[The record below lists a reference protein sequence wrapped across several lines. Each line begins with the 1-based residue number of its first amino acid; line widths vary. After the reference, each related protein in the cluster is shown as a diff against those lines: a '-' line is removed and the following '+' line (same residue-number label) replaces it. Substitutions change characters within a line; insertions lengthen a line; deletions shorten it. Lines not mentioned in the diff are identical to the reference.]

1 MKRLLSIT
9 TLALSAV
16 LAACSGG
23 GGSSIVTPPPTG
35 GFSDSSLKGQ
45 YAFSISGV
53 TANCSGGQTCGAY
66 AAQTGS
72 FIADGAGNIKSAM
85 EDLVDLAVS
94 PTAEEVTFA
103 SGSYSVQADGRG
115 TLTLQDSAGNKVTFA
130 MYLQSSGQG
139 FLVETDGLFAASGS
153 FNLQTTADFL
163 ANSFN
168 GNYVFD
174 FSGVTLAGSST
185 NVISIIGYIA
195 ANGSGLITG
204 GVSDTNDSNN
214 GPSGASTIAQTN
226 YTLDPVNGTTFGRG
240 TLQFASG
247 YTFAFYI
254 VDATRIKFIEE
265 DSFGG
270 SSGDGVLQSGA
281 IPTTTAGFTGSFAYL
296 VGGSSTLGPD
306 ASVARFTVSGPGT
319 IGMIS
324 YDENNDG
331 KPLHISQGTN
341 ISDATYAIDTTNAGS
356 GRGTLTFSDSTSGL
370 TLQYVFYLAS
380 PTSGVI
386 QETTSGYVED
396 GTLLAQTGSPFTA
409 AGVAGNY
416 VFNWSGV
423 DVSSTG
429 VSPGVENFV
438 GQYALASSATNNISG
453 VADGTILGTRGIA
466 PYPNI
471 GTQGTLTINS
481 GGINNNA
488 YQIVAGSPL
497 STTYNFQAYIVDAN
511 TVLVVSADTGRVLAG
526 FVSQQS
532 Q

>member
-1 MKRLLSIT
+1 MKRLLSIA

-23 GGSSIVTPPPTG
+23 GGSPIVTPPPTG
-35 GFSDSSLKGQ
+35 GFSASSLKGQ

-72 FIADGAGNIKSAM
+72 FVADGAGNIKSAM

-94 PTAEEVTFA
+94 PTSEEVTFA

-130 MYLQSSGQG
+130 MYLQSSSQG
-139 FLVETDGLFAASGS
+139 FLVETDGLFAANGS
-153 FNLQTTADFL
+153 FNLQTAADFL

-204 GVSDTNDSNN
+204 GVSDTNDSIN
-214 GPSGASTIAQTN
+214 GPSGASTIAQTA
-226 YTLDPVNGTTFGRG
+226 YALDPVNGTTFGRG

-281 IPTTTAGFTGSFAYL
+281 IPTTTVGFTGSFAYL
-296 VGGSSTLGPD
+296 VGGWSTAGPD
-306 ASVARFTVSGPGT
+306 AAVARFTANAGGISA
-319 IGMIS
+319 IS

-331 KPLHISQGTN
+331 TPLHISQGTN
-341 ISDATYAIDTTNAGS
+341 ISNATYAIDTTNAGS

-386 QETTSGYVED
+386 QETTSGYVAD
-396 GTLLAQTGSPFTA
+396 GNMFAQTGSPFTA

-423 DVSSTG
+423 GISSSS
-429 VSPGVENFV
+429 VENSSVENFV

-453 VADGTILGTRGIA
+453 VADGTILGSTGIT
-466 PYPNI
+466 PYANI
-471 GTQGTLTINS
+471 GTQGTLTISS
-481 GGINNNA
+481 GGTNNNA

-497 STTYNFQAYIVDAN
+497 SATYNFQAYIVDAN

-526 FVSQQS
+526 FVSRQS

>member
-1 MKRLLSIT
+1 VKRLLLIA

-23 GGSSIVTPPPTG
+23 GGSTIPPPPPTG

-45 YAFSISGV
+45 YAFSVSGV
-53 TANCSGGQTCGAY
+53 TANCSGGQACGAY

-72 FIADGAGNIKSAM
+72 FVADGAGNIKSAM

-94 PTAEEVTFA
+94 PTSEEVTFA

-130 MYLQSSGQG
+130 MYLQSSSQG

-153 FNLQTTADFL
+153 FNLQTAADFL
-163 ANSFN
+163 ASSFN

-174 FSGVTLAGSST
+174 FSGVTLTGASP
-185 NVISIIGYIA
+185 NVISIIGNMT

-204 GVSDTNDSNN
+204 GVSDTNDGVS
-214 GPSGASTIAQTN
+214 GPSGASTIAQTA
-226 YTLDPVNGTTFGRG
+226 YTLDPANGTTFGRG

-296 VGGSSTLGPD
+296 VGGWSPAGPD
-306 ASVARFTVSGPGT
+306 AAAACFTANAGGIGT
-319 IGMIS
+319 IS

-331 KPLHISQGTN
+331 GPFHVSQGSN
-341 ISDATYAIDTTNAGS
+341 ISSATYAMDTTNAGS
-356 GRGTLTFSDSTSGL
+356 GRGTLTFTDSSHGTF
-370 TLQYVFYLAS
+370 QYVFYLGT

-386 QETTSGYVED
+386 QNSASGYVED
-396 GTLLAQTGSPFTA
+396 GTMFPQTGSPFTLPNL
-409 AGVAGNY
+409 AGNY

-423 DVSSTG
+423 DLSS
-429 VSPGVENFV
+429 SSVENFV
-438 GQYALASSATNNISG
+438 GQYALASGASNNISG
-453 VADGTILGTRGIA
+453 VLDGNIVSSTGMA

-481 GGINNNA
+481 NGTNNNA

-497 STTYNFQAYIVDAN
+497 STTYNYQAYIVDAN
-511 TVLVVSADTGRVLAG
+511 TVLLVGTDNTRVLAG
-526 FVSQQS
+526 FVSRQS

>member
-1 MKRLLSIT
+1 MKRILSIA
-9 TLALSAV
+9 TLALAAV

-23 GGSSIVTPPPTG
+23 GSSPIVTPPPTG

-72 FIADGAGNIKSAM
+72 FVADGAGNIKSAM

-130 MYLQSSGQG
+130 MYLQSSNQG

-174 FSGVTLAGSST
+174 FSGVTLADSST

-204 GVSDTNDSNN
+204 GVSDTNDSIN
-214 GPSGASTIAQTN
+214 GPSGASTIAQST
-226 YTLDPVNGTTFGRG
+226 YTLDSVNGTTFGRG

-281 IPTTTAGFTGSFAYL
+281 IPTTTAGFTGNFVYQ
-296 VGGSSTLGPD
+296 VGGSSTAGPD
-306 ASVARFTVSGPGT
+306 AAAARFTANAGGISAV
-319 IGMIS
+319 S

-331 KPLHISQGTN
+331 TPLHISQGTN
-341 ISDATYAIDTTNAGS
+341 ISNASYLIDTTYPGS
-356 GRGTLTFSDSTSGL
+356 GRGTFTFTDSTSGL
-370 TLQYVFYLAS
+370 AFQYVFYLTTA
-380 PTSGVI
+380 TSGVI
-386 QETTSGYVED
+386 QNVTSGFVED

-466 PYPNI
+466 PYANI

-481 GGINNNA
+481 GGTNNNA
-488 YQIVAGSPL
+488 FQIVAGSPL